1 MPDRKPMTS
10 AELSKVHMIMPGEH
24 FVSARPVI
32 IGTLLGSCVAAC
44 MWDPEMGI
52 GGMNHFMLPDGPSG
66 TAPSGAPA
74 RYGLYAMEV
83 LINDLLRRGCERS
96 RLRTKVFGGANI
108 TGSSSNMHIGAR
120 NAQFVLRFLADD
132 GFIPDAADLGGSNSR
147 RIYFNTVTGTV
158 RVNRVKKIQTDEILA
173 LEDRYSS
180 QLTVDSPEGDLTYF

>member
-1 MPDRKPMTS
+1 MPDKKPLTA
-10 AELSKVHMIMPGEH
+10 AELAKVHMIMPGEH
-24 FVSARPVI
+24 FVSTQPVL

-44 MWDPEMGI
+44 MWDPQTGM

-66 TAPSGAPA
+66 SSPEGAPA

-108 TGSSSNMHIGAR
+108 TGSTSTQHIGAR

-132 GFIPDAADLGGSNSR
+132 GFIPDAADLGGSHSR
-147 RIYFNTVTGTV
+147 RIYFNTATGTV
-158 RVNRVKKIQTDEILA
+158 RVSRVRKVQTDEILA
-173 LEDRYSS
+173 LEDRYSNS
-180 QLTVDSPEGDLTYF
+180 LKSDSTEGDLTYF